1 MNKIITAA
9 LSCVLL
15 FASCVSQDNNNVNKK
30 SNHDD
35 KNFEYLINKFNVK
48 IIL

>member
-1 MNKIITAA
+1 MIKIITAA
-9 LSCVLL
+9 LLSLLL
-15 FASCVSQDNNNVNKK
+15 FASCVSQDHDDYNNK

-35 KNFEYLINKFNVK
+35 KNFEYLREKFNVK